1 MLSTILLLSA
11 VASFHPA
18 AKQGPAAK
26 DGVLTVT
33 PGDSLAQIGQRLAQ
47 DASIREVVLQ
57 AGTYPGDW
65 TIPRLEKEDAT
76 PHPLL
81 IRAAD
86 GAEVIF
92 DGAKPLSKPKAVPGR
107 PGVFSVPSEGGYKG
121 EPEKLWEP
129 EARVRYLLAADLD
142 AVQRFPASYVV
153 FGGTLCFHTSDGKP
167 PRGDRVLIGAKDFGI
182 EVRRPDVTVRGLRF
196 RNFTARGKWSVAVS
210 LAAERVTVERCD
222 ATNASF
228 GFKLLSDDDAI
239 VDSTAR
245 DVGGGVYM
253 AGRRGRVERCRFLK
267 TRDDFAVPTYPQ
279 DDTGI
284 EAYSPADTGTI
295 RGNLAIGFAQG
306 IFIKAD
312 ETPWVVEGNTLVAA
326 EQQQGFIATRWHPE
340 SVFRRNVVSGYEVPM
355 TFGSARTG
363 TRVEGN
369 CDEPK
374 FVDAGAGDYRLAS
387 DSPCLTKA
395 GEDKTPGQ
403 GEATDGKEI
412 GAGAV
417 ARSPERID
425 LRAGPHDDEAKQGAA
440 KHAAAAAEAR
450 GGADRAPRAWHVSPA
465 GRDDATGE
473 TGSPLLSIQD
483 AVDRAGPGD
492 TILLEAGVYIEPVRF
507 DHGGVEGRPITLR
520 AAERWKAI
528 LDGRRRHDELIRIEK
543 APFVVIEDLEIRW
556 YREAGIR
563 VRGSADAR
571 VQGCRIWNAPWA
583 GTWPVGSGVQV
594 ENSPRFTATGNVV
607 YRQERGFYLISSPGA
622 TLTHN
627 TALANLYGGAVFI
640 RSIDGTTCTNNSF
653 AYQANDAI
661 SIVEDQDGKE
671 RLGRFTC
678 DYNNYGATLQP
689 GEPGEKALEP
699 RPKDRQLFTQS
710 KAIVYFEQKPP
721 PFQRFRTMAAWREFS
736 GLDAHSIFADPLF
749 VDSAAGDF
757 RLEAGSPNRGAGSDG
772 STIGALA
779 D

>member
-1 MLSTILLLSA
+1 M
-11 VASFHPA
+11 PA
-18 AKQGPAAK
+18 AATKRGAGAK
-26 DGVLTVT
+26 EGVLTVK
-33 PGDSLAQIGQRLAQ
+33 PGDSLAEIGRRLAQ

-65 TIPRLEKEDAT
+65 TIPRLEKEDAA

-86 GAEVIF
+86 GADVLF
-92 DGAKPLSKPKAVPGR
+92 DGANRLPKPKAVAGR
-107 PGVFSVPSEGGYKG
+107 PGVFSVPFSGGYKG

-129 EARVRYLLAADLD
+129 EARVRYLQAADLD

-153 FGGTLCFHTSDGKP
+153 SGKMLYFHTSDGQAPGK
-167 PRGDRVLIGAKDFGI
+167 DRVLVGAKNFGI
-182 EVRRPDVTVRGLRF
+182 EVRRSHVTVRGLRF

-210 LAAERVTVERCD
+210 AAAEHVTVERCD

-228 GFKLLSDDDAI
+228 GFKLVSEDDAL
-239 VDSTAR
+239 VECTAR
-245 DVGGGVYM
+245 DVGGGVYV
-253 AGRRGRVERCRFLK
+253 AGKRARVERSRFFK
-267 TRDDFAVPTYPQ
+267 RRDDFAVPTYPQ
-279 DDTGI
+279 DDSGI
-284 EAYSPADTGTI
+284 EAYAPAESGTFQ
-295 RGNLAIGFAQG
+295 GNLVIGFAQG
-306 IFIKAD
+306 IFIKTDKANQ
-312 ETPWVVEGNTLVAA
+312 TPWVVEGNTLVAA
-326 EQQQGFIATRWHPE
+326 GQQQGFVATTWHE
-340 SVFRRNVVSGYEVPM
+340 DSVFRRNVVSGYEVPM
-355 TFGSARTG
+355 TFDSARTANG
-363 TRVEGN
+363 VEDN
-369 CDEPK
+369 CDDPR
-374 FVDAGAGDYRLAS
+374 FVDAGAGDYRLAP
-387 DSPCLTKA
+387 DSPCLA
-395 GEDKTPGQ
+395 
-403 GEATDGKEI
+403 DGKEI

-417 ARSPERID
+417 ARSPERIE
-425 LRAGPHDDEAKQGAA
+425 LRADVHDEDPKPGAG
-440 KHAAAAAEAR
+440 KRAAVAAAEAR
-450 GGADRAPRAWHVSPA
+450 DGAEGTPRTWHVSPA
-465 GRDDATGE
+465 GRDGASGE
-473 TGSPLLSIQD
+473 AGAPLLSIQG
-483 AVDRAGPGD
+483 AVDRARPGD
-492 TILLEAGVYIEPVRF
+492 TILLEAGIYAEPVLF
-507 DHGGVEGRPITLR
+507 DHGGAEGNPITLR
-520 AAERWKAI
+520 AADRWKAI
-528 LDGRRRHDELIRIEK
+528 LDGGRRHDDLIRIEK

-583 GTWPVGSGVQV
+583 GTWPVGSGVIVQD
-594 ENSPRFTATGNVV
+594 SPRFTATGNVV

-661 SIVEDQDGKE
+661 SIVEDKDGKE

-689 GEPGEKALEP
+689 GEPGEKPLEP

-749 VDSAAGDF
+749 VDSVAGDF
-757 RLEAGSPNRGAGSDG
+757 RLEAQSPNRAAGSDG